1 MYQISRI
8 FLVIGGIDL
17 GIIGIGNFLGSNLN
31 IIELFSQFNPMLP
44 TIFYLIIGAS
54 AIIWMFKSY

>member
-44 TIFYLIIGAS
+44 TILYLIIGAS
-54 AIIWMFKSY
+54 AIVWMFKSY